1 MDHEDRYH
9 YRSLG
14 RKSKV
19 NSDIIE
25 QKGRKPYAR

>member
-9 YRSLG
+9 YRNLG
-14 RKSKV
+14 RKSEA

-25 QKGRKPYAR
+25 QKGRKPYVS